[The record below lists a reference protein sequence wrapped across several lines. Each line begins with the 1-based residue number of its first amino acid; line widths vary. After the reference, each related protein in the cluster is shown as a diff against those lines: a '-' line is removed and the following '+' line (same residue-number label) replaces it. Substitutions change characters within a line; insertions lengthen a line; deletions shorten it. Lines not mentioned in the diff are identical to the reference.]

1 MIEKREIIEYAE
13 AYLDGSSD
21 YLVDV
26 NINQGNLISVE
37 IDNDNGVDLNRC
49 IELSRYIESKLD
61 REIED
66 FELTVSSFGLTS
78 PFKTERQYKKYEG
91 KEVEVLSKK
100 GIKLS
105 GTILT
110 SDSEGF
116 TLEVVKM
123 VKPEGAKRKVE
134 TKEEITFNYDEIKY
148 TKYKIRF

>member
-13 AYLDGSSD
+13 AYLNGSSD